1 MRRGVLIAASV
12 LALGQWACDGNG
24 DWGCHHGCDVMGPSD
39 MLYGSGQLA
48 TEARDVG
55 DFDGIVADGAV
66 RVVVED
72 GPTGTLE
79 VTAEDNLMP
88 FMRSEVVGGMLRLG
102 PVAHSPMSRT
112 REVVFRVRARHLER
126 IEASGACVVEVDG
139 IETDRLEVV
148 LAGASSLRAEG
159 VADAARFGVSGASR
173 VHAADLRMRTLDATI
188 AGASY
193 GLFRVSELLEAT
205 VTGASSLE
213 YIGDPAVVAHT
224 SGGSVV
230 RQVGS

>member
-1 MRRGVLIAASV
+1 MLIAASV

-24 DWGCHHGCDVMGPSD
+24 DWGCHHGCDVTGTGD
-39 MLYGSGQLA
+39 MLYGSGHLA
-48 TEARDVG
+48 TEVREVG
-55 DFDGIVADGAV
+55 DFDGIVAEGAV

-79 VTAEDNLMP
+79 VTAEDNLVP
-88 FMRSEVVGGMLRLG
+88 FMRSDVVGGVLRLG
-102 PVAHSPMSRT
+102 PAARTSMSRT

-126 IEASGACVVEVDG
+126 IEASGACVVEVGG
-139 IETDRLEVV
+139 IETDRLEA
-148 LAGASSLRAEG
+148 LLSGASSLQAEG

-173 VHAADLRMRTLDATI
+173 VHAAELRIRTLDATI
-188 AGASY
+188 SGASY
-193 GLFRVSELLEAT
+193 GLFGVSELLEAT

-213 YIGDPAVVAHT
+213 YIGDPVVVAHT

-230 RQVGS
+230 RRVGP